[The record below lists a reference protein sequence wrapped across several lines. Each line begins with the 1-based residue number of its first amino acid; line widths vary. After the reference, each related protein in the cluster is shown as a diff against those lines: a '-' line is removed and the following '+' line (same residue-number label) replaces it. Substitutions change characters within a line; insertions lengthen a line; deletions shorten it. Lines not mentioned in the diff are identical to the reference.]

1 MRNLEFKDQLHE
13 YSTWREQLIQ
23 AIEMYR
29 EWRNRYKFND
39 PQSTDTLLNILQ
51 GLNMDRVT
59 LAFVAEFSRGKTE
72 LINALFFCRNRR
84 EAAAFFAWTHHYVA
98 YRTVLG

>member
-13 YSTWREQLIQ
+13 YSNWRERLIQ

-29 EWRNRYKFND
+29 EWRNRHKFSD
-39 PQSTDTLLNILQ
+39 PQSTDTLLNILH
-51 GLNMDRVT
+51 GLSQDRVT

-72 LINALFFCRNRR
+72 
-84 EAAAFFAWTHHYVA
+84 
-98 YRTVLG
+98 